1 MKHSRF
7 FCNSAQVFIL
17 KTVVE
22 HTKISFALSLS
33 KGGLNFGMLTKWVNA
48 WKPLMLRQA
57 QHERLR
63 RASTAAFRF
72 MLVILTACPLTA
84 WSDNTWSYHQESDS
98 LTNQT
103 YSYAQSP
110 LPRPGLYDD
119 MMLEIVC
126 KGNKLQAVI
135 DADDL
140 IASQGS
146 RFNLDYQID
155 KKDPVTVA
163 MKTFPDS
170 KRKGYTEEFAKR
182 IADDLL
188 TGQTL
193 FIRVHTM
200 IRTVLSSSMPLD
212 NAAEPVKHVLADCG
226 LTASNNL
233 TGQPAYTLAE
243 FEQDLSKLTTEQQQ
257 QVLTNIKKIMLEIR

>member
-7 FCNSAQVFIL
+7 LYNSGI
-17 KTVVE
+17 
-22 HTKISFALSLS
+22 ALL
-33 KGGLNFGMLTKWVNA
+33 LAL
-48 WKPLMLRQA
+48 
-57 QHERLR
+57 
-63 RASTAAFRF
+63 
-72 MLVILTACPLTA
+72 ACPLTA
-84 WSDNTWSYHQESDS
+84 WSDNTWSYHQENDS

-126 KGNKLQAVI
+126 KSNKLQAVI

-155 KKDPVTVA
+155 KIAPVTVA

-200 IRTVLSSSMPLD
+200 IRTVLSSSMPLA

-226 LTASNNL
+226 LTAADNK
-233 TGQPAYTLAE
+233 TGQPAYSLAE
-243 FEQDLSKLTTEQQQ
+243 FEQDLGKLTAEQQQ
-257 QVLTNIKKIMLEIR
+257 QVLANIKKIMLEMR

>member
-1 MKHSRF
+1 MYKQKPPLAFQGSKMKHSRF
-7 FCNSAQVFIL
+7 FCYRAPVL
-17 KTVVE
+17 LW
-22 HTKISFALSLS
+22 AL
-33 KGGLNFGMLTKWVNA
+33 
-48 WKPLMLRQA
+48 
-57 QHERLR
+57 
-63 RASTAAFRF
+63 AS
-72 MLVILTACPLTA
+72 PLTA

-155 KKDPVTVA
+155 KKEPVTVA
-163 MKTFPDS
+163 MKTYPDS

-188 TGQTL
+188 SGQTL

-200 IRTVLSSSMPLD
+200 IRTVLSSSMPLT
-212 NAAEPVKHVLADCG
+212 NAEEPIKHVLADCG
-226 LTASNNL
+226 LTVADNK
-233 TGQPAYTLAE
+233 TGQPAYTLTE
-243 FEQDLSKLTTEQQQ
+243 FEQDLSKLTVEQQQ
-257 QVLTNIKKIMLEIR
+257 QVLANIKKMMLEMH